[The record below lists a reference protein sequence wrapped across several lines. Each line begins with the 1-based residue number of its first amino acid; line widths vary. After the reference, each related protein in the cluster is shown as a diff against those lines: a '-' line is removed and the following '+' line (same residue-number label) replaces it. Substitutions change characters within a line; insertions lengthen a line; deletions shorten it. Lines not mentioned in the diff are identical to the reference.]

1 MAPYEKDTPRYTSG
15 DWKNLFPAAGLSAL
29 QEQCFFNPHA
39 GPPDRVIVERVLSV
53 SFIAA
58 LPAEERDRVRSK
70 LEALIAA
77 TPEVFGQS
85 TVAVPYTTHAFAC
98 KKLG

>member
-1 MAPYEKDTPRYTSG
+1 M
-15 DWKNLFPAAGLSAL
+15 PAHLTG
-29 QEQCFFNPHA
+29 
-39 GPPDRVIVERVLSV
+39 VIVERVLSV

-58 LPAEERDRVRSK
+58 LPAEERDRVRSR

-77 TPEVFGQS
+77 TPELFGQS